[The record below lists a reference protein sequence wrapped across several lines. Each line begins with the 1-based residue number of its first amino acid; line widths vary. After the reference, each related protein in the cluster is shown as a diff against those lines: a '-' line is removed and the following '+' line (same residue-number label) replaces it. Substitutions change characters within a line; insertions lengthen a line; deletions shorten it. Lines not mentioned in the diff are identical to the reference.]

1 MSDHSS
7 AAQQVQI
14 DLAERSYGIVIG
26 SGLLGHSQTYQGL
39 PRAHSALIVTNTT
52 VAPLY
57 ASALQAALQH
67 HHDRVLL
74 LRGSQALTTGQA
86 GASLPRGK

>member
-57 ASALQAALQH
+57 ASALSTAATAKPCCM
-67 HHDRVLL
+67 R
-74 LRGSQALTTGQA
+74 SAA
-86 GASLPRGK
+86 ASSAT